1 LNVGEAVG
9 SLVGVTDDGVTD
21 GSFVGLVVGNQ
32 DGSEVFRIEGI
43 IVGLAVGSE
52 VGS

>member
-32 DGSEVFRIEGI
+32 DGSKVFRIEGI